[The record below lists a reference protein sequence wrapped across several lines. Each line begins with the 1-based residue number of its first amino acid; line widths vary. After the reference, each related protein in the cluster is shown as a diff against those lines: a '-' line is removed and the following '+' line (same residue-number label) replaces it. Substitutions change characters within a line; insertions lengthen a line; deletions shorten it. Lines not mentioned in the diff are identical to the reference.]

1 MNEHEPDPVAAPV
14 SATKPETQATQA
26 TEVPVIGVLEKLA
39 SEILNE
45 QRSSALPHLLFCS
58 SVSGSHLISAVPPN
72 R

>member
-45 QRSSALPHLLFCS
+45 QRAD
-58 SVSGSHLISAVPPN
+58 
-72 R
+72 RR